1 MMEWL
6 NNANVIAGLIVA
18 IFGIGGY
25 IFAIATYL
33 KGKVT
38 KSLQADK
45 SPSHTPSVRHVN
57 TDNIAFERIDWVNA
71 FAKGFFYFSTGA
83 VNDSDHAD
91 PLPMGC
97 FFTPVAAAFGCAMF
111 AIIFYFIFN
120 ILFNWKTDD
129 AVRGAFVVGL
139 ICLGTVLLG
148 IYIHYVGKA
157 VETITKKKR
166 EPVEQPTTYNRPTQY
181 RRK

>member
-25 IFAIATYL
+25 IFAIVTYL
-33 KGKVT
+33 KGKAE
-38 KSLQADK
+38 KSLHENRSSLQNVR
-45 SPSHTPSVRHVN
+45 SVK
-57 TDNIAFERIDWVNA
+57 TDDIVFDRIDWISA
-71 FAKGFFYFSTGA
+71 FVKGFFYFSTGV

-91 PLPMGC
+91 PMPMGC
-97 FFTPVAAAFGCAMF
+97 FFTPMF
-111 AIIFYFIFN
+111 AVFGSAVFGGVFFFVFN
-120 ILFNWKTDD
+120 FMFNWSNDS

-139 ICLGTVLLG
+139 ICWLTILLG
-148 IYIHYVGKA
+148 IYIHFVGKA

-166 EPVEQPTTYNRPTQY
+166 EPVAQPTMYNRPTQY

>member
-25 IFAIATYL
+25 IFAIVTYL
-33 KGKVT
+33 KGKAE
-38 KSLQADK
+38 KSLHENR
-45 SPSHTPSVRHVN
+45 PSLQNVRSVK
-57 TDNIAFERIDWVNA
+57 TDDIVFDRVDWINA
-71 FAKGFFYFSTGA
+71 FAKGFYYFVIGD
-83 VNDSDHAD
+83 VEDSYMVT
-91 PLPMGC
+91 PIPVGC
-97 FFTPVAAAFGCAMF
+97 IFTPMLAGVACAIVGLLF
-111 AIIFYFIFN
+111 FVIFN
-120 ILFNWKTDD
+120 FLFNWTTDH
-129 AVRGAFVVGL
+129 AMRGAFVVGL

-148 IYIHYVGKA
+148 IYIHFVGKA

-166 EPVEQPTTYNRPTQY
+166 EPVAQPTINNRPTQY